1 MGPIPCFGSGRIG
14 ANESERRKEP
24 AIAWFLTGGAEPKL
38 EGMGP
43 IPCFGSRGR

>member
-1 MGPIPCFGSGRIG
+1 VVSKSAVCGFGGKQ
-14 ANESERRKEP
+14 RKEP